1 MEEKDILNIQSMFEC
16 LEKAVLRKTEFTL
29 QKPITIDKLSGTH
42 GKYSHILFISI
53 IPDLESGDTL
63 GINLY
68 MGKNSKKQI
77 IYNFKEW
84 DTIYSRRF
92 YELFSTIRKDL
103 KQIFSDW
110 WQDTLCVIL
119 SSEYKLK
126 QIEQIKEELYM
137 NYTYNYLI
145 KNVTIL

>member
-1 MEEKDILNIQSMFEC
+1 M
-16 LEKAVLRKTEFTL
+16 
-29 QKPITIDKLSGTH
+29 
-42 GKYSHILFISI
+42 ILFISI

-68 MGKNSKKQI
+68 IGKNSKKQI
-77 IYNFKEW
+77 IYNFREW

-103 KQIFSDW
+103 KKIFSDW

-145 KNVTIL
+145 KNRTIL